1 MATLDTLNGWT
12 YEKAA
17 AELGSQWGLGGNDML
32 LLLVKDSDYYVALGD
47 NVLDAM
53 TDTYQAG
60 LQGAVEAP
68 YYQGDYDAAALAFFR
83 QADVFYAQTLGR
95 QQSGGSYSGY
105 EDNGAWQGNDSGS
118 VAAVVL
124 LVVGI
129 FVVWILLDGLR
140 YRRYRRRPVVVGG
153 PVYYPVFWGRHPR
166 PPRRPAP
173 PRGPR
178 PPMGGGPRPP
188 MGGGPRPPMGGGPR
202 PGGSRPSTP
211 RPSRPSGSRPS
222 RSFGGGSRSGGF
234 SGKGF
239 GGSSRSGGG
248 SRGGGFSGKGFGGG
262 KR

>member
-1 MATLDTLNGWT
+1 
-12 YEKAA
+12 
-17 AELGSQWGLGGNDML
+17 ML

-95 QQSGGSYSGY
+95 QQSGGSYSDY

-153 PVYYPVFWGRHPR
+153 PVYYPVFWDGIPV
-166 PPRRPAP
+166 RPAACAAPWP
-173 PRGPR
+173 PSAHGRRSSASYGGR
-178 PPMGGGPRPP
+178 PQTADGR
-188 MGGGPRPPMGGGPR
+188 RSSAR
-202 PGGSRPSTP
+202 QSSSQYPSTLP
-211 RPSRPSGSRPS
+211 AFRFPAL

-248 SRGGGFSGKGFGGG
+248 SRGGGFSGKGFGRRQEISLKKIAGG
-262 KR
+262 TKFLPLFFSWL

>member
-1 MATLDTLNGWT
+1 M
-12 YEKAA
+12 
-17 AELGSQWGLGGNDML
+17 
-32 LLLVKDSDYYVALGD
+32 ALGD

-95 QQSGGSYSGY
+95 QQSGGSYSDY

-202 PGGSRPSTP
+202 PGGSRPS
-211 RPSRPSGSRPS
+211 RPSGSRPS
-222 RSFGGGSRSGGF
+222 GSFGGGSRSGGF

-239 GGSSRSGGG
+239 GGGTRSGGS

>member
-1 MATLDTLNGWT
+1 MAPSG
-12 YEKAA
+12 
-17 AELGSQWGLGGNDML
+17 GLGGNDML

-60 LQGAVEAP
+60 LQGRCGGSLLS
-68 YYQGDYDAAALAFFR
+68 GDYDAAALAFFR

-95 QQSGGSYSGY
+95 QQSGGSYSDY

-166 PPRRPAP
+166 PPGGLHRPVAPVRPWAAALGLLWGAAPDRRWAAVLGPVDPAQY
-173 PRGPR
+173 
-178 PPMGGGPRPP
+178 
-188 MGGGPRPPMGGGPR
+188 
-202 PGGSRPSTP
+202 PSTLP
-211 RPSRPSGSRPS
+211 AFRFPALRELRRRKPQRRLQRKGLWWRD
-222 RSFGGGSRSGGF
+222 SFRWKQPWRRLQRERLRRRQEIS
-234 SGKGF
+234 
-239 GGSSRSGGG
+239 
-248 SRGGGFSGKGFGGG
+248 
-262 KR
+262 

>member
-1 MATLDTLNGWT
+1 MYRSKLN
-12 YEKAA
+12 EK
-17 AELGSQWGLGGNDML
+17 
-32 LLLVKDSDYYVALGD
+32 
-47 NVLDAM
+47 
-53 TDTYQAG
+53 
-60 LQGAVEAP
+60 LQES
-68 YYQGDYDAAALAFFR
+68 L
-83 QADVFYAQTLGR
+83 
-95 QQSGGSYSGY
+95 
-105 EDNGAWQGNDSGS
+105 
-118 VAAVVL
+118 AAVLPILAIVLILSFTIAPLPTSVLMAFLFGAVL

>member
-1 MATLDTLNGWT
+1 M
-12 YEKAA
+12 
-17 AELGSQWGLGGNDML
+17 
-32 LLLVKDSDYYVALGD
+32 
-47 NVLDAM
+47 
-53 TDTYQAG
+53 
-60 LQGAVEAP
+60 P
-68 YYQGDYDAAALAFFR
+68 
-83 QADVFYAQTLGR
+83 QTLGR
-95 QQSGGSYSGY
+95 QQSGGSYSDY

-118 VAAVVL
+118 VSAVVL

-129 FVVWILLDGLR
+129 FVAWILLDGLR

-166 PPRRPAP
+166 PSRRPAP
-173 PRGPR
+173 PRGPVR
-178 PPMGGGPRPP
+178 PWAAALGLLWGRSQTAHGRRSSARWIPAQY
-188 MGGGPRPPMGGGPR
+188 
-202 PGGSRPSTP
+202 P

-222 RSFGGGSRSGGF
+222 GSFGGGSRSGGF